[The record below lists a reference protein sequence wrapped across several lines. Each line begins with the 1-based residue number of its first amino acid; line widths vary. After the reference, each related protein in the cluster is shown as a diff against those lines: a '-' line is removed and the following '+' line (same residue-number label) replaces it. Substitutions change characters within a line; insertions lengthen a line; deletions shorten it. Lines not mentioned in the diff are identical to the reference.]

1 MIPISSKAGQYFGV
15 AWRLLAAL
23 LLATATASVA
33 VAQNDAGPTQQPLRT
48 TADLVKLDVS
58 VLDRHGNF
66 IGGLSQGQ
74 FHVLDSG
81 SEQPIV
87 GFAPVEAPA
96 QVLVMVET
104 SPAVYLIRNE
114 HVTAAYALLEGL
126 APDDAVALVAYDQTP
141 RGLLNFT
148 PDKSQLQSALG
159 KLQYTIGMG
168 QLYFYDSLSAILD
181 WLAPMP
187 GKRAVVLLT
196 TGLDSSPPERWDALV
211 RKLRSSDV
219 VVFSV
224 GLGRSLMQKPT
235 DKSKPKQ
242 KAAPATGGTDE
253 FERADRAL
261 SALATMTGGRAYF
274 PRSAKEFVLIYHEIA
289 SALRHQYILG
299 IAPARDGQLHLLV
312 VKVRDPAGQ
321 SEKRSAKEPK
331 YRVLAREGYLAPE
344 P

>member
-1 MIPISSKAGQYFGV
+1 MTPISSKSGQCFGP
-15 AWRLLAAL
+15 AWLLLAAL
-23 LLATATASVA
+23 LLGAATATVA
-33 VAQNDAGPTQQPLRT
+33 AAQNEAVTQQQSLRT
-48 TADLVKLDVS
+48 EADLVKLDVS

-66 IGGLSQGQ
+66 VGGLLQSQ
-74 FHVLDSG
+74 FRVLDG
-81 SEQPIV
+81 ALDQPIV
-87 GFAPVEAPA
+87 AFAPVEAPA

-114 HVTAAYALLEGL
+114 HVTAAYALLQGL

-148 PDKSQLQSALG
+148 TDKSALQSALG

-168 QLYFYDSLSAILD
+168 QLNFYDSLSAVLD
-181 WLAPMP
+181 SLAPMS

-274 PRSAKEFVLIYHEIA
+274 PRSAKEFVPIYHEIA

-299 IAPARDGQLHLLV
+299 IAPARDGQLHSLV